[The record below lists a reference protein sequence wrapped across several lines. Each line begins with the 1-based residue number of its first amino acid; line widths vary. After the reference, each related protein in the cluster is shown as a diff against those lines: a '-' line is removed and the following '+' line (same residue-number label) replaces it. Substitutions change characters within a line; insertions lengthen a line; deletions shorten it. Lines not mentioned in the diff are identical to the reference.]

1 MPDKSDK
8 AGAKK
13 KYHSLSAHVFRII
26 LFGSFIVGTLMLIA
40 GLATFV
46 YTSGYRTIANAMDLT
61 KKSRDTIVNEIDPTV
76 YGREVLKIYKSLSD
90 EERAGVGTKEYYEKF
105 RKVTQD
111 KGYKR
116 LKYLLSDYLETGLV
130 DDIYY
135 GVYDEETCSLIY
147 IADPAK
153 GDDACHAGHAEKV
166 PAREVRKFISLETDS
181 DIAYDLGN
189 TKEYGIMATSGVR
202 VTGKDKKQVGF
213 ILADNNLNTFIT
225 QIKWL
230 LINYTLTMVLLIAI
244 LGTYLMH
251 HMRKSVV
258 DPINSIAEAA
268 KSYAS
273 DKKAHRESKD
283 HFSSLGIKTG
293 DEIENLS
300 LAMVD
305 MEKDLNDYE
314 KNLAKVTSEKEKIAV
329 ELDLAEKIQR
339 DTLPSIFPPFP
350 DRTDFDIYASMD
362 PAKEVGGDF
371 YDFFLIDDTHV
382 AFEIAD
388 VSGKGIPAA
397 LFMMVVKSMLQ
408 NDVMEGMS
416 PAAALTNIN
425 DRICQNE
432 HEGMFVTV
440 WLGVLDLK
448 SGELKAANAGHEY
461 PAIRHAGGEYEIY
474 RDRHSFVIGGM
485 EGIQYKE
492 YELTLEPGSKIF
504 LYTDGVTEAIDK
516 NNEMFGLDRM
526 IEALNTVKDGDVTET
541 LEEVKV
547 SVDDFVGGEEQFDD
561 MTMLC
566 FDYKGGEAQKNEID
580 KELLVDV
587 TLPAEI
593 ENQAIVTDRI
603 DEELDRLDCPPKQ
616 LAQINIAI
624 DELFSNIA
632 KYAYAPG
639 KGDATVR
646 MELEREPAKAVSITF
661 IDSGTPYDPIAEKD
675 PDITLSAE
683 ERGIGGLGILMVKKS
698 MDDLKYEYKDGKNI
712 FMIKRVIE

>member
-76 YGREVLKIYKSLSD
+76 YGREVLEIYKSLSD

-116 LKYLLSDYLETGLV
+116 LKYILSDYMETGLA
-130 DDIYY
+130 DDLYY
-135 GVYDEETCSLIY
+135 GVYDEETSSLIY
-147 IADPAK
+147 VADPAK
-153 GDDACHAGHAEKV
+153 GEDACPAGHAEKV

-251 HMRKSVV
+251 HMRQSVV

-461 PAIRHAGGEYEIY
+461 PAIRHASGEYEIY

-541 LEEVKV
+541 LEEVKA

-566 FDYKGGEAQKNEID
+566 FDYKGVEAQKNEID

-603 DEELDRLDCPPKQ
+603 DEELDRLGCPPKQ

-646 MELEREPAKAVSITF
+646 MELEREPVKAVSITF